1 MPQRPPVID
10 AEEATRQ
17 FRARVFKP
25 AEGVFLFH
33 PRAMERLISTHLD
46 AEGHSGTIP
55 RLPYCILP
63 RQSFMS
69 GLESENPEALAVIEG
84 LNLPEQVILLPTPP
98 ERRLDEPGFI
108 RLLRDYWA
116 RRFEGEIARAW
127 QIARET
133 RRDEASF
140 GPERLAALLGAS
152 ACAEVEDVMTRDGL
166 LPAGADPTRLCRGFV
181 AFVTRLRY
189 FSPGIRGFVF
199 PGVRDWRQVDDWLAA
214 SGLDLPPPG
223 QESGRL
229 PALLER
235 ARPDPRCGQP
245 ARTPLI
251 PSDLAYGR
259 ADPDLA
265 PARPAPLVM
274 APNAQQKPPRP
285 PATTDNAAQTAETD
299 PLSGVESGCLALLCR
314 DGRPARRGWRR
325 RLRDA
330 VLGLFAAPLFWL
342 LTLPRRWAR
351 LRTPLVQ
358 GLRVRLA
365 LHLFDRAI
373 RRARRAEERA
383 QHAAAIIWLELAQRR
398 FERIAAPSA
407 PATDLVRTQ
416 SRRRRL
422 EAAESLSTALALI
435 WKLDPE
441 GAAELGH
448 LTARLSD
455 ELLDARRRRL
465 ARVLLSE
472 LQRVLHESRTTYYQL
487 RPIAWLFTLGRV
499 ELRCLLPFQANLKAL
514 RILETIP
521 QRLEQFGW
529 SLSEVEDYS
538 RPLLTLSGRLAGQLE
553 QQLEPRLRQALDEA
567 GFTPTNHHQ
576 QVAANK
582 LLRELLDNIRRR
594 RHLKFTD
601 VRDVVARNQLR
612 LPDVSPRDV
621 FRGDRLARF
630 DRAAARRLPGVYQ
643 PGEFYIKGLQQLSAP
658 LFGTRPGRL
667 TLRHLLLP
675 FGVAFIILKSLDLVL
690 ALLPSLDIDYETAN
704 LWLIGAGGLL
714 INAIV
719 YSDQVRRVIWMLLQ
733 AVWTGL
739 RLALV
744 EGPRRLL
751 RWQPVSRLL
760 NTSLVRGLDRQLLR
774 PFLIGAML
782 VIPSLGIAS
791 LIEGELVLPDPT
803 VLALTLALGLLIRN
817 TPAGRRWLDELTSA
831 AAQFLRRVNETLVI
845 GLVKELLHLFKEVTR
860 RFEQGLHWIEEM
872 LSHHLGESRLEL
884 AAKALLLPVWRLLE
898 AVMQFYV
905 TVLVEPQIN
914 PIKHFPLV
922 TIGHKLM
929 LPFFPIITSFMV
941 GVLDPV
947 LPKWISY
954 PFITITI
961 LLLPGLAGFLVWELK
976 ENWNLYAANHGPRH
990 TPDPTGP
997 AESLGEDQEPAVVGH
1012 HGETIRGL
1020 LHRGF
1025 HSGTLPKAFDRLRA
1039 VLYAEIR
1046 DDTDYPWRLRDAKRH
1061 LAEVERVIAAFCER
1075 DLVYALD
1082 RRRADPASPL
1092 SGIRTRRPRLATN
1105 AFEIELELHQVTPA
1119 TNSQPFELAIRL
1131 GYLEPDLAL
1140 EVRARGPA
1148 PDLECAQ
1155 LIRADLLT
1163 FGHRAGA
1170 NRVSLE
1176 L

>member
-46 AEGHSGTIP
+46 AEGHRGAIP
-55 RLPYCILP
+55 RLPYCIVP
-63 RQSFMS
+63 RQGFMV

-84 LNLPEQVILLPTPP
+84 LNLPDQIILLPTPP
-98 ERRLDEPGFI
+98 ERRLDESGFI

-127 QIARET
+127 QIARDA
-133 RRDEASF
+133 RADQSNF
-140 GPERLAALLGAS
+140 GPERLATLLGAT
-152 ACAEVEDVMTRDGL
+152 ALAEAEDVMTRDGL
-166 LPAGADPTRLCRGFV
+166 LPAGADPARICRGFV

-189 FSPGIRGFVF
+189 FSPGIRGFIF
-199 PGVRDWRQVDDWLAA
+199 PAVRDWRQVDDWLAA

-245 ARTPLI
+245 ARALLV
-251 PSDLAYGR
+251 PSDLPYGS
-259 ADPDLA
+259 ADPDLVPARNGPPDRA
-265 PARPAPLVM
+265 PTSEQTVSIARPA
-274 APNAQQKPPRP
+274 A
-285 PATTDNAAQTAETD
+285 DD
-299 PLSGVESGCLALLCR
+299 PVREPDPGLTPGVESRCLALLCR
-314 DGRPARRGWRR
+314 DAQPPRRSWRR
-325 RLRDA
+325 LLRDTL
-330 VLGLFAAPLFWL
+330 LGVCAAPLFWF
-342 LTLPRRWAR
+342 LTLPRRWPR

-365 LHLFDRAI
+365 LHLFARAL
-373 RRARRAEERA
+373 RRAQRAEARDLYA
-383 QHAAAIIWLELAQRR
+383 TAISALELAQRR
-398 FERIAAPSA
+398 FGRVAAPRA
-407 PATDLVRTQ
+407 PATELVEAQ
-416 SRRRRL
+416 LRRRRL
-422 EAAESLSTALALI
+422 DAAESLSAELAVI
-435 WKLDPE
+435 WTLGPD

-448 LTARLSD
+448 LTARLGE
-455 ELLDARRRRL
+455 ELLAPRRRRL
-465 ARVLLSE
+465 ARLLLTE

-487 RPIAWLFTLGRV
+487 RPIAWLFSLGKVRF
-499 ELRCLLPFQANLKAL
+499 RCVLPFQANLKAL

-529 SLSEVEDYS
+529 TLSEVERYS
-538 RPLLTLSGRLAGQLE
+538 RPLQTLSGRLAGQLA
-553 QQLEPRLRQALDEA
+553 QQLEPRLQQSLDEA
-567 GFTPTNHHQ
+567 GFTPASHREQ
-576 QVAANK
+576 IAANK
-582 LLRELLDNIRRR
+582 LLCELLDNIRRR

-601 VRDVVARNQLR
+601 VRDVVARNHLR
-612 LPDVSPRDV
+612 LPDVTLRDV

-643 PGEFYIKGLQQLSAP
+643 PGEFYIKGLQQSSAP

-667 TLRHLLLP
+667 ALRHLLLP
-675 FGVAFIILKSLDLVL
+675 FGVAFLVLKSLDLLL
-690 ALLPSLDIDYETAN
+690 ALLPSLDIDDELAN
-704 LWLIGAGGLL
+704 LWLVGAGGLL
-714 INAIV
+714 LNAIV
-719 YSDQVRRVIWMLLQ
+719 YSDQVRRVIWMLLG
-733 AVWTGL
+733 ALWSGL
-739 RLALV
+739 RLALI

-751 RWQPVSRLL
+751 RWPPVSRLL

-817 TPAGRRWLDELTSA
+817 TPTGRRWLDELTST

-845 GLVKELLHLFKEVTR
+845 GLVKELLHLFKEVIR

-898 AVMQFYV
+898 SVMQFYV

-954 PFITITI
+954 PFITITV

-976 ENWNLYAANHGPRH
+976 ENWNLYAANHGQRRAAAGDSP
-990 TPDPTGP
+990 GP
-997 AESLGEDQEPAVVGH
+997 SAEDLAPAVVGH
-1012 HGETIRGL
+1012 HGETMRGL

-1046 DDTDYPWRLRDAKRH
+1046 DDADYPWRLRDAKRH
-1061 LAEVERVIAAFCER
+1061 LAEVERMVSVFCDR

-1082 RRRADPASPL
+1082 RSGADPATHL
-1092 SGIRTRRPRLATN
+1092 SVQARRPRLATN
-1105 AFEIELELHQVTPA
+1105 AFEIELQLQQGTASAGRP
-1119 TNSQPFELAIRL
+1119 PLALVISL
-1131 GYLEPDLAL
+1131 CYLEPDLAL
-1140 EVRARGPA
+1140 EVQARGPTA
-1148 PDLECAQ
+1148 ALDADCRRLVREDLQRFAHQ
-1155 LIRADLLT
+1155 
-1163 FGHRAGA
+1163 AGA
-1170 NRVSLE
+1170 SRIALE
-1176 L
+1176 F